1 MDKAVSMG
9 VVWKDNMAVKEVFVD
24 MDETN
29 QRPFLAGIK
38 LENGDFVPASA
49 IHFTLGYKAKIV
61 YENSDI
67 EPLKD
72 YTVSTAPSFIFVVK
86 KTPEIKQFLKTY
98 HRLSEVDLA
107 DIHFTE
113 VAADDDHILVRA
125 TGGGFTGDESYPP

>member
-24 MDETN
+24 MDQTN

-72 YTVSTAPSFIFVVK
+72 YTVSTAPSFILVVK
-86 KTPEIKQFLKTY
+86 KTPEIK
-98 HRLSEVDLA
+98 
-107 DIHFTE
+107 
-113 VAADDDHILVRA
+113 
-125 TGGGFTGDESYPP
+125 